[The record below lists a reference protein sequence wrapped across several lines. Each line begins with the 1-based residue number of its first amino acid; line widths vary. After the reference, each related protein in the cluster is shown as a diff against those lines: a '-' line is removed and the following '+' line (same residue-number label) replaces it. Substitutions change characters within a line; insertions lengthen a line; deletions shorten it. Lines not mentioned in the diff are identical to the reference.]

1 MKSEAPINEDNRLS
15 LCLKEKYGITVCFIF
30 KEMKEIVFESVL
42 MIIRYGVFLSYLTDN
57 LRRGLTEDSVGGK
70 SSIHPGEY
78 E

>member
-1 MKSEAPINEDNRLS
+1 MDKDNRSSLS
-15 LCLKEKYGITVCFIF
+15 LKEKCRIAVCFIF

-57 LRRGLTEDSVGGK
+57 LRRGLTEDSVGSK